1 MRALQSRHIQ
11 NIYTRPLAIKQVTQ
25 ENLKEKNFSIDKK
38 MVILRPRKIKMAR
51 GLQLDEKTTPIHQ
64 MRILKLR
71 KEEEQLRKLQA
82 IKRKA
87 EKIYRFCCAL
97 SKVRVISK
105 IKKIKKCVCKSDLL
119 KALK

>member
-1 MRALQSRHIQ
+1 
-11 NIYTRPLAIKQVTQ
+11 
-25 ENLKEKNFSIDKK
+25 
-38 MVILRPRKIKMAR
+38 
-51 GLQLDEKTTPIHQ
+51 

-71 KEEEQLRKLQA
+71 KEEERPRKLQA
-82 IKRKA
+82 IKRKV

-97 SKVRVISK
+97 SKVKVISK